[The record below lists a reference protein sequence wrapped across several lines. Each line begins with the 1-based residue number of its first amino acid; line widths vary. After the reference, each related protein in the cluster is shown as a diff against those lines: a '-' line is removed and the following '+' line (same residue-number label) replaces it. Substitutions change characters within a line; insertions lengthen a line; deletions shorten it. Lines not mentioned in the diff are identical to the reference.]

1 MFTKG
6 EIMHISLNIK
16 NESISQKVLE
26 FLSSFKQEEIQIETI
41 EDDSTQKESLSSF
54 VGMWKD
60 RDISIETL
68 REAAWKK

>member
-1 MFTKG
+1 MQ
-6 EIMHISLNIK
+6 ISLNIK

-26 FLSSFKQEEIQIETI
+26 FLSSFKKEEIKIETI
-41 EDDSTQKESLSSF
+41 DDKPFKEESLSSF

-60 RDISIETL
+60 RDITIETL